1 MNTKGTMTKQ
11 IKNKTETSRAKNDWK
26 LGKQNY
32 ERKEYNKEIEE
43 IIENLTFVNKK
54 KQCKYNNRKI

>member
-32 ERKEYNKEIEE
+32 ERKEYDKEIEE
-43 IIENLTFVNKK
+43 IIEN
-54 KQCKYNNRKI
+54 

>member
-11 IKNKTETSRAKNDWK
+11 INNKTETSRAKNDWK